1 MTRQGVQKVGKD
13 VRARLAA
20 NEAVDPD
27 SFCFRTA
34 PLFETSDPRY
44 QALTGLQSA
53 SYGTRNRDGL
63 TYRVF

>member
-1 MTRQGVQKVGKD
+1 MVGKG

-27 SFCFRTA
+27 SYCFRTT

-44 QALTGLQSA
+44 QALTGLLPVS
-53 SYGTRNRDGL
+53 
-63 TYRVF
+63 